1 MSFSGRLNLKM
12 DPKGRFRLPSTFA
25 SGVSEQ
31 DQNDGQIH
39 LVITNSIYKGEKCLD
54 VYTESE
60 WEILTQRMSKL
71 PAFDTHVQAFQ
82 RFYLASAH
90 KIVLDAQ
97 GRMLTP
103 TILRDFAGLNG
114 NIVVIGMGTK
124 FEIWDEGVWNKVF
137 GDISQNYDEILQAV
151 SRLSQGEGKNE

>member
-25 SGVSEQ
+25 SGVSEK
-31 DQNDGQIH
+31 DQREGQIH

-60 WEILTQRMSKL
+60 WELLTQRMSKL

-90 KIVLDAQ
+90 KVVLDAQ

-103 TILRDFAGLNG
+103 TVLREFAALSANV
-114 NIVVIGMGTK
+114 VVIGMGSK
-124 FEIWDEGVWNKVF
+124 FEIWDEAAWNKVY

-151 SRLSQGEGKNE
+151 SRLSQEKDHE

>member
-25 SGVSEQ
+25 SSALSS
-31 DQNDGQIH
+31 GQSG

-60 WEILTQRMSKL
+60 WVLLQEKMSKL

-90 KIVLDAQ
+90 KVSLDGQ
-97 GRMLTP
+97 SRLLTP
-103 TILRDFAGLNG
+103 PALRDFANLSS
-114 NIVVIGMGTK
+114 NIVVIGMGSK
-124 FEIWDEGVWNKVF
+124 FEIWDEKTWNKVF

-151 SRLSQGEGKNE
+151 SQLSQEKKS

>member
-25 SGVSEQ
+25 SGVSEK
-31 DQNDGQIH
+31 DQSEGQIH
-39 LVITNSIYKGEKCLD
+39 LVVTNSIYKGEKCLD

-60 WEILTQRMSKL
+60 WELLTQRMSKL

-90 KIVLDAQ
+90 KVVLDTQ

-103 TILRDFAGLNG
+103 TVLREFAALSANV
-114 NIVVIGMGTK
+114 VVIGMGSK
-124 FEIWDEGVWNKVF
+124 FEIWDEAAWNKVY

-151 SRLSQGEGKNE
+151 SRLSQEKES